1 MFSLFSAESSWYGS
15 RQTTVHRKNV
25 YNLTN
30 ELSICRQSYYT
41 FERNYIFCIN
51 TYSLRRLL
59 DQLALLLVRWEYHD
73 QSLYICPCSYNYAQ
87 ISCVNQLIT
96 AYLQLFCNAI
106 DHSEFANRAMEN
118 FSHPLNV
125 NHSRLPAVD
134 ILLKFFIFCCC
145 WKVTM
150 CHQNSFIVIIMHINQ

>member
-118 FSHPLNV
+118 FPSSKCQPQSTTGSGYSFKIFHFLLLLESHNV
-125 NHSRLPAVD
+125 PSKQFYRHHHAY
-134 ILLKFFIFCCC
+134 
-145 WKVTM
+145 
-150 CHQNSFIVIIMHINQ
+150 